1 MSDKDI
7 NEFLTEYLLHAK
19 INALKSEIHL
29 HNILYEIPILTSQ
42 RTRYLK
48 VTNNPSMLFRDII
61 CAYYERRNTK
71 TQSMG

>member
-29 HNILYEIPILTSQ
+29 HNILYEIPIPTS
-42 RTRYLK
+42 
-48 VTNNPSMLFRDII
+48 
-61 CAYYERRNTK
+61 
-71 TQSMG
+71 